1 MEKNENIRIMASTK
15 IKNSEAQANEGSEI
29 VKKDSTNIDP
39 PFPYLPVSFSCLGML
54 AHSVAFTSPLPFVAF
69 MIVDFHMT
77 DNLDEAGYTAGWIT
91 GMFMVGRAMAGIPW
105 GMAADRFGRKTCLCL
120 SMFNVFFLNI
130 LFGFS
135 TNFYMAATSRFLL
148 GLGNG
153 FMAISKTYISEVV
166 QCREHEMRGLGYVNA
181 FWGLGM
187 IIGPAIGGTLARPAV
202 QYPHLFSAT
211 GIWGRF
217 PYLLPSIVGSLFA
230 LAAAL
235 GILFF
240 ANETLK
246 VKSTG
251 SKNSNQTN
259 KTSSKYSLVGKEE
272 EEEEAEKE
280 EEGDIEMNRLQIKQH
295 TEEQE
300 LEQNDPPSQ
309 KKKKTSS
316 LFSFAASSSA
326 SASHEYSKVETISDD
341 SVHNPI
347 IRETN
352 EEDDDEEELNNN
364 QDIESNKNIEEAQ
377 SPTEGNRANE
387 HANETIKPVAAL
399 PASFH
404 EILHS
409 KPIQN
414 VFIVYTLYCFI
425 CMFFDETFPLFA
437 VTSINNGG
445 LAWNAV
451 ETGQALAAVGLGL
464 VIFQLFIF
472 EHLMKKV
479 FVHGPTHTLT
489 STTMIVAACMPLLP
503 LLTDGLLRIWTH
515 YHPHDASSNASL
527 SSSPWMYAAVVFS
540 LALYKMPSIM
550 TFTTVSLVTNS
561 LVDVSMRGTLNGLM
575 MTAGRRSSHIEI
587 FSFFCFNLFL
597 FSVVFRESWKWCWTD
612 FRICFVCSGD

>member
-1 MEKNENIRIMASTK
+1 MASTK
-15 IKNSEAQANEGSEI
+15 INNSDPPLESNEVPEI
-29 VKKDSTNIDP
+29 AKKDVTTIDP

-91 GMFMVGRAMAGIPW
+91 GMFMVGRALAGIPW

-135 TNFYMAATSRFLL
+135 TNFYMAAGSRFLL

-230 LAAAL
+230 LVAAL

-240 ANETLK
+240 AHETLK

-251 SKNSNQTN
+251 STNSSQTN
-259 KTSSKYSLVGKEE
+259 KNSSKYSLVGKEE
-272 EEEEAEKE
+272 DEEEEQDCN
-280 EEGDIEMNRLQIKQH
+280 EGDIEMNRLQTKQH
-295 TEEQE
+295 TADEQE
-300 LEQNDPPSQ
+300 LEQDPVPPQ
-309 KKKKTSS
+309 KKKKSSS

-341 SVHNPI
+341 SVHNPMGS
-347 IRETN
+347 RLNDNEDE
-352 EEDDDEEELNNN
+352 EEDDDKELNIE
-364 QDIESNKNIEEAQ
+364 DIENNENSEEAQ
-377 SPTEGNRANE
+377 SSTEGNRASEQGDEQSN
-387 HANETIKPVAAL
+387 KPAPTL

-404 EILHS
+404 EIIHN

-414 VFIVYTLYCFI
+414 IFIVYTLYCFI

-479 FVHGPTHTLT
+479 FVYGHTHTLT
-489 STTMIVAACMPLLP
+489 STTMIVASCMPLLP

-575 MTAGRRSSHIEI
+575 MTAGRSSYLI
-587 FSFFCFNLFL
+587 FHFVLICFYLF
-597 FSVVFRESWKWCWTD
+597 VVFRESWKWRWTD